1 MAAVDDPLRP
11 RSPDEPARGAV
22 FALVAHAMLI
32 GALSLGVSWR
42 MSTPEG
48 GSAELWSSVPQV
60 AAPQEAAARTEPEPH
75 RPAPPEP
82 RRAEPPPPPR
92 EERPADLAEKR
103 EPKRKSEPAKRERPQ
118 EPQPLK
124 AADTKPKDQPKDT
137 KAKERPLQKEKAKAD
152 PREEPRKDERSKE
165 RKTASGQATPSLQ
178 SNRDE
183 ALRRIMGQAGGQ
195 DAATGAPRQGANVPG
210 KGISDSYAGRI
221 VARVRP
227 NVVFPPVLDGN
238 PRAEVEVRAAAD
250 GRIVS
255 RRITQSSGVPAWDDA
270 VLRALDR
277 TEVLPLDESGR
288 IPNPMILTFRP
299 RDF

>member
-22 FALVAHAMLI
+22 FALVAHAVLI

-75 RPAPPEP
+75 RPAPREPRRTEPPPQDERPAELAEKPQPKRKPKPKPEPKQEPP
-82 RRAEPPPPPR
+82 RRAEEPPP
-92 EERPADLAEKR
+92 
-103 EPKRKSEPAKRERPQ
+103 
-118 EPQPLK
+118 
-124 AADTKPKDQPKDT
+124 KPKDSKPKDS
-137 KAKERPLQKEKAKAD
+137 KPKEEPKDKPKAD
-152 PREEPRKDERSKE
+152 KREEPRKDER
-165 RKTASGQATPSLQ
+165 KTAPAKTTPALQ

-195 DAATGAPRQGANVPG
+195 DAMTGAPRQGANVPG
-210 KGISDSYAGRI
+210 QGISLSYAGRI

-227 NVVFPPVLDGN
+227 NIVFPPVLDGN
-238 PRAEVEVRAAAD
+238 PKAEVEVRAAAD

>member
-60 AAPQEAAARTEPEPH
+60 AAPQEAVARTEPEPH
-75 RPAPPEP
+75 RPAPREPRRTEPPPQDERPAELAEKPQPKRKPKPKPEPKQEPP
-82 RRAEPPPPPR
+82 RRAEEPPP
-92 EERPADLAEKR
+92 
-103 EPKRKSEPAKRERPQ
+103 
-118 EPQPLK
+118 
-124 AADTKPKDQPKDT
+124 KPKDSKPKDS
-137 KAKERPLQKEKAKAD
+137 KPKEEPKDKPKAD
-152 PREEPRKDERSKE
+152 KREEPRKDER
-165 RKTASGQATPSLQ
+165 KTAPAKTTPALQ

-227 NVVFPPVLDGN
+227 NIVFPPVLDGN
-238 PRAEVEVRAAAD
+238 PKAEVEVRAAAD

>member
-11 RSPDEPARGAV
+11 RSPDEPARGAA
-22 FALVAHAMLI
+22 FALVAHAVLI

-48 GSAELWSSVPQV
+48 GSAELWSSVPQI
-60 AAPQEAAARTEPEPH
+60 AAPQEPANRPDPTP
-75 RPAPPEP
+75 RPAPPQP
-82 RRAEPPPPPR
+82 REEPPPPR
-92 EERPADLAEKR
+92 QERPADLAEKPEPRRKPEPKAEPRPKPER
-103 EPKRKSEPAKRERPQ
+103 ELPRREPEPDPKRKTSTSKS
-118 EPQPLK
+118 
-124 AADTKPKDQPKDT
+124 
-137 KAKERPLQKEKAKAD
+137 
-152 PREEPRKDERSKE
+152 REEPPKADKPQPGKDERKPAPA
-165 RKTASGQATPSLQ
+165 KTPALQ
-178 SNRDE
+178 SDREE

-195 DAATGAPRQGANVPG
+195 DASTGAPRQGANAPG

-227 NVVFPPVLDGN
+227 NVVFPPVVDGN
-238 PRAEVEVRAAAD
+238 PKAEVEVRAAAD

-277 TEVLPLDESGR
+277 TEVLPLNEDGR
-288 IPNPMILTFRP
+288 MPSPLILTFRP

>member
-11 RSPDEPARGAV
+11 RSPDEPARGAA
-22 FALVAHAMLI
+22 FALVAHAVLI

-60 AAPQEAAARTEPEPH
+60 AAPQEPAARAEPESP

-82 RRAEPPPPPR
+82 RRAEPPPPR
-92 EERPADLAEKR
+92 EERLADLAEKPQPKR
-103 EPKRKSEPAKRERPQ
+103 KPEPRPEPKRQDDPP
-118 EPQPLK
+118 P
-124 AADTKPKDQPKDT
+124 KPKVRESKPKED
-137 KAKERPLQKEKAKAD
+137 KPKAD
-152 PREEPRKDERSKE
+152 KREEPRKDERKEERKDE
-165 RKTASGQATPSLQ
+165 RKTAPAKNTPALQ
-178 SNRDE
+178 SNREE

-195 DAATGAPRQGANVPG
+195 DATTGAPRQGANAPG

-227 NVVFPPVLDGN
+227 NIVFPPVMDGN
-238 PRAEVEVRAAAD
+238 PKAEVEVRAAAD
-250 GRIVS
+250 GRIIS
-255 RRITQSSGVPAWDDA
+255 RRITQTSGVPAWDDA

-277 TEVLPLDESGR
+277 TEVLPLDENGR

>member
-11 RSPDEPARGAV
+11 RSPDRPARGAA
-22 FALVAHAMLI
+22 FALVAHALLV

-60 AAPQEAAARTEPEPH
+60 AAPQEPAARTEPGPP

-82 RRAEPPPPPR
+82 RRAEPPPQD
-92 EERPADLAEKR
+92 ERPAELAEK
-103 EPKRKSEPAKRERPQ
+103 P
-118 EPQPLK
+118 
-124 AADTKPKDQPKDT
+124 KPKDSKPKED
-137 KAKERPLQKEKAKAD
+137 KPKAD
-152 PREEPRKDERSKE
+152 KREEPRKDERKA
-165 RKTASGQATPSLQ
+165 ASAQSTPALQ
-178 SNRDE
+178 SNREE

-195 DAATGAPRQGANVPG
+195 DATTGAPRQGANVPG

-238 PRAEVEVRAAAD
+238 PKAEVEVRAAAD

-277 TEVLPLDESGR
+277 TEVLPLDENGR

>member
-11 RSPDEPARGAV
+11 RSPDRPARGAA
-22 FALVAHAMLI
+22 FALVAHAVLI

-60 AAPQEAAARTEPEPH
+60 AAPQEPAARTEPEPP
-75 RPAPPEP
+75 RPAPTEP
-82 RRAEPPPPPR
+82 RRAEPPPQD
-92 EERPADLAEKR
+92 ERPAELAEKPQ
-103 EPKRKSEPAKRERPQ
+103 PKRKPKPEPKQ
-118 EPQPLK
+118 EPPRR
-124 AADTKPKDQPKDT
+124 AEEPPPKPKDSKPKDS
-137 KAKERPLQKEKAKAD
+137 KPKEEPKDKPKAD
-152 PREEPRKDERSKE
+152 KREEPRKDER
-165 RKTASGQATPSLQ
+165 KTAPAKTTPALQ

-238 PRAEVEVRAAAD
+238 PKAEVEVRAAAD

>member
-11 RSPDEPARGAV
+11 RSPDEPARGAA
-22 FALVAHAMLI
+22 FALAAHAVLI

-48 GSAELWSSVPQV
+48 GSAELWSSVPQM
-60 AAPQEAAARTEPEPH
+60 AAPQEPAARPEPDL
-75 RPAPPEP
+75 PKAPPEP
-82 RRAEPPPPPR
+82 RRAEPPSPR
-92 EERPADLAEKR
+92 EERLADLAEKP
-103 EPKRKSEPAKRERPQ
+103 EPKRKPEPKPEPKREPPKREE
-118 EPQPLK
+118 EPP
-124 AADTKPKDQPKDT
+124 KPKPKP
-137 KAKERPLQKEKAKAD
+137 KAQESRPKEDKPKEDKPKAD
-152 PREEPRKDERSKE
+152 KREAAPARN
-165 RKTASGQATPSLQ
+165 TPALQ

-195 DAATGAPRQGANVPG
+195 DAMTGAPRQGANVPG

-227 NVVFPPVLDGN
+227 NIVFPPVLDGN
-238 PRAEVEVRAAAD
+238 PKAEVEVRAAAD

-277 TEVLPLDESGR
+277 TEVLPLDENGR